1 MFVPTQNNGKMYVFF
16 FGNEIEI
23 TTIRGVYEP
32 NHR

>member
-16 FGNEIEI
+16 GNEIET